1 MKSLYELMGGAC
13 AMRFLLHQRRKYI
26 VTAYMDYEGHT
37 EKIQKSSVHGVS
49 YD

>member
-26 VTAYMDYEGHT
+26 ITACIDYEEHT
-37 EKIQKSSVHGVS
+37 EKI
-49 YD
+49 